1 MTKAPSILCAGI
13 AVIDHVFQIDLFPR
27 PNTKVRAKNFTAVP
41 GGCATNAAI
50 AAARLGGDVRLAA
63 PLGGTDDLLSTEI
76 VRRLEAERVD
86 CSAVMRIEGLMAPIS
101 AILVDSTGE
110 RLIVNH
116 RSGALA
122 QARLPDPIG
131 LVADM
136 DAVLVDNRFAPF
148 VLPIAEAARTRG
160 IPVLLDG
167 DEPTEGSEALLRAV
181 SHVVFS
187 ADGLRATAAH
197 DDLRDALHAVQV
209 RTKASL
215 AVTDGPNGAL
225 RLNDSRIEHIPAFPT
240 LVVDTLGAG
249 DVFHGACVLALGEGA
264 DFTAAMRFAAAAA
277 ALKCR
282 RFGGI
287 AGAPTRAETEALLV
301 GHEAGHLR

>member
-13 AVIDHVFQIDLFPR
+13 AVIDHVFQIERFPK
-27 PNTKVRAKNFTAVP
+27 PNSKTRAKDFTAVP

-63 PLGGTDDLLSTEI
+63 PLGGADDVLSAEI
-76 VRRLEAERVD
+76 VRHLEAERID
-86 CSAVMRIEGLMAPIS
+86 CSAVMRIEGLRAPIS
-101 AILVDSTGE
+101 AILVDASGE

-122 QARLPDPIG
+122 QARLHDPAG
-131 LVADM
+131 LVAGT

-148 VLPIAEAARTRG
+148 VLPVAEAARARG

-167 DEPTEGSEALLRAV
+167 DEPTEGSEDLLRAV

-187 ADGLRATAAH
+187 AEGLRATARL
-197 DDLRDALHAVQV
+197 DDLQDALHAVQA
-209 RTKASL
+209 RTEASL
-215 AVTDGPNGAL
+215 AVTDGPNGAF
-225 RLNDSRIEHIPAFPT
+225 RLNDGRIEHIPAFPT
-240 LVVDTLGAG
+240 QVVDTLGAG
-249 DVFHGACVLALGEGA
+249 DVFHGACVLALGEGR
-264 DFTAAMRFAAAAA
+264 DFAAAMRFAAAAA

-287 AGAPTRAETEALLV
+287 AGAPTRAETEALLD
-301 GHEAGHLR
+301 GSGN